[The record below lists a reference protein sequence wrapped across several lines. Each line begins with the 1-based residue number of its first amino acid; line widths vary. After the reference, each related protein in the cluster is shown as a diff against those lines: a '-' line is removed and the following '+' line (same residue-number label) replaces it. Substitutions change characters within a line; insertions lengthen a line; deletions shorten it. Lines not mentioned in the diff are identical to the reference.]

1 MTTPTPPG
9 AGTFPSFEPT
19 PPEMGTPAEENEKEL
34 QKTIDTSNAKQI
46 FCENLPAED
55 ALEAACSCY
64 IASLAIIK
72 DELTKWAT
80 YNVKNEA
87 YDKYIDDKD
96 DWDQRKR
103 TQREEYTKVR
113 KSANCG
119 SLAVYQDCSKKPSV
133 GQWANDHKT
142 TSTCTLGRRWICKY
156 STKGLDDLMV
166 TWTVANPP
174 PKEPQKPDIP
184 ADISA
189 VNFQCCSNL
198 IKNVTIDK
206 SAEILQSCSQT
217 INNELNDDEKKDSDD
232 FERDLGDLAKQT
244 QDQVSNREKTRNK
257 TNITLIIVI
266 SVAIV
271 IILIIVMA
279 ILLLLQ
285 SKKPPSLEID

>member
-9 AGTFPSFEPT
+9 AGTFPTFEPT

-34 QKTIDTSNAKQI
+34 RKAIDKSNPKKT
-46 FCENLPAED
+46 FCEELPAED
-55 ALEAACSCY
+55 PLDATCSCY
-64 IASLAIIK
+64 LASLAIIS
-72 DELTKWAT
+72 DELTKWAE

-87 YDKYIDDKD
+87 YDKYIDNKD

-103 TQREEYTKVR
+103 TQREEYATVR

-156 STKGLDDLMV
+156 SKSGLDDLMD
-166 TWTVANPP
+166 TWTAAHQP

-184 ADISA
+184 TGISA

-198 IKNVTIDK
+198 ITGDITIDK

-217 INNELNDDEKKDSDD
+217 INNELNVDEKKDSDD

-244 QDQVSNREKTRNK
+244 QDQVSNREKTKNK

-266 SVAIV
+266 SIAIV
-271 IILIIVMA
+271 IILILVMA
-279 ILLLLQ
+279 VLLLQ